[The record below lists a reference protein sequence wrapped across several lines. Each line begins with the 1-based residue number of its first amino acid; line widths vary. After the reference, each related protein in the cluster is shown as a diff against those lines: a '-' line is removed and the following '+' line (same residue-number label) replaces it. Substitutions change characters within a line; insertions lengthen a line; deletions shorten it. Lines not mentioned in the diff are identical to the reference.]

1 MTDVEV
7 ILGIDPAIAY
17 TKPFACVTL
26 RDDGGRAELLRHAPA
41 TKIGNRALWYRK
53 GDSYG

>member
-26 RDDGGRAELLRHAPA
+26 RDDGGRLCITRDDFVNH
-41 TKIGNRALWYRK
+41 ALWYTVRK